1 MFLIIKGKFNM
12 IDLIKNLYIAE
23 LKNHIRLS
31 LEYKRS
37 RGEYTG
43 LAPIGY
49 KNIQNQ
55 KNKSDIIFDT
65 ERAPIIVKLFNAYAT
80 GEYTIKQLTKL
91 AHSLGLVNKQGKFI
105 SEGCISNMLQNPF
118 YYGEFLIKGKIYP
131 HIYPKLIDKSLFDT
145 VQTIMKSQKGNK

>member
-1 MFLIIKGKFNM
+1 M

-23 LKNHIRLS
+23 LKKHIRLS

-55 KNKSDIIFDT
+55 KNKSDVIVDT

-91 AHSLGLVNKQGKFI
+91 AHSLGLVNRQGKFI

-118 YYGEFLIKGKIYP
+118 YYGEFRIMDKIYP

>member
-1 MFLIIKGKFNM
+1 M

-23 LKNHIRLS
+23 LKKHIRLS

-55 KNKSDIIFDT
+55 KNKSDVIVDT

-91 AHSLGLVNKQGKFI
+91 AHSLGLVNRQGKFI

-118 YYGEFLIKGKIYP
+118 YYGEFR
-131 HIYPKLIDKSLFDT
+131 
-145 VQTIMKSQKGNK
+145 IMENQ

>member
-1 MFLIIKGKFNM
+1 MVTKIFGIK
-12 IDLIKNLYIAE
+12 KN
-23 LKNHIRLS
+23 RF
-31 LEYKRS
+31 
-37 RGEYTG
+37 
-43 LAPIGY
+43 
-49 KNIQNQ
+49 
-55 KNKSDIIFDT
+55 DIIFDT

-91 AHSLGLVNKQGKFI
+91 AHSLGLVNRQGKFI

>member
-1 MFLIIKGKFNM
+1 MRDMLLLIVT
-12 IDLIKNLYIAE
+12 IDNKKIFVSSPLKILLLC
-23 LKNHIRLS
+23 LKNSLYAYMSVFCIRLS

-55 KNKSDIIFDT
+55 KNKSDVIVDT

-80 GEYTIKQLTKL
+80 GQYTIKQLTKL
-91 AHSLGLVNKQGKFI
+91 AHSLGLVNR
-105 SEGCISNMLQNPF
+105 QNKPIQ
-118 YYGEFLIKGKIYP
+118 LLKIG
-131 HIYPKLIDKSLFDT
+131 IEA
-145 VQTIMKSQKGNK
+145 

>member
-1 MFLIIKGKFNM
+1 M

-23 LKNHIRLS
+23 LKKHIRLS

-55 KNKSDIIFDT
+55 KNKSDVIVDT

-80 GEYTIKQLTKL
+80 GQYTIKQLTKL
-91 AHSLGLVNKQGKFI
+91 AHSLGLVNRQNKPI
-105 SEGCISNMLQNPF
+105 SKSCISNMLQNPF
-118 YYGEFLIKGKIYP
+118 YYGEFCIKGKIYP
-131 HIYPKLIDKSLFDT
+131 HKHPKLIEKSLFDT